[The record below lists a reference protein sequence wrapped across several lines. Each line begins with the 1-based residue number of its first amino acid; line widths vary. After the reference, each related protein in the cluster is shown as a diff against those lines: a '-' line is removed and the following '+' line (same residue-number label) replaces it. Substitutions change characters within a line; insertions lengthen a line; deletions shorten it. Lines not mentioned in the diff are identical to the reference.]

1 MSTSTGAGAPGPAPG
16 PASGPWPDPDDTI
29 DRSGD
34 GAQFDDDR
42 TEPAS
47 VHEPAGSKGVALAV
61 AGTNLGFFLLLPAVL
76 VVAIYTFLTVYAI
89 VKAVGSAPDAAN
101 PVVVLVGIV
110 SLVGLF
116 VVTLA
121 VGTWLI
127 GRTADPRK
135 RR

>member
-1 MSTSTGAGAPGPAPG
+1 MSTSTGAGAPGPAR
-16 PASGPWPDPDDTI
+16 GPWPDRDDTI
-29 DRSGD
+29 DRSG
-34 GAQFDDDR
+34 APFDEDWA
-42 TEPAS
+42 EPAS

-61 AGTNLGFFLLLPAVL
+61 AGMNFGFFLLLPAVL
-76 VVAIYTFLTVYAI
+76 VVAIYTFLTVYAL

-116 VVTLA
+116 TVTLA